1 MNSHEKHENIT
12 YFSSAKFFLIRKNH
26 QSIDY
31 ETNVHEESV
40 FLILVESQSEL

>member
-12 YFSSAKFFLIRKNH
+12 YFSSAKFFLMRKNH

-31 ETNVHEESV
+31 ENVHEESV
-40 FLILVESQSEL
+40 FLILVESRSEL